1 MARLKSDN
9 VQINT
14 GVWDGPRSLHEMM
27 RVQDPKIKM
36 ETLFMP
42 RKRKLIYFSLDLD
55 EFEPYYD
62 M

>member
-1 MARLKSDN
+1 MDFICWFTDFVKTIVTTFVKSFSK
-9 VQINT
+9 
-14 GVWDGPRSLHEMM
+14 WEA
-27 RVQDPKIKM
+27 
-36 ETLFMP
+36 LFMP